1 MSDIDPQQP
10 ATPDEVP
17 TSNPLEGLDVNVSMP
32 TLEVR
37 MVNAGALEEYEI
49 WFGWSSALIAAVVGF
64 GVAFIQSLSTA
75 STDWTFLAVT
85 VVFGALVAAAVL
97 RTIKLRKRIAE
108 ESDTYPMRLT
118 GGGA

>member
-17 TSNPLEGLDVNVSMP
+17 TPNPLEGLDVKVSMP

-49 WFGWSSALIAAVVGF
+49 WFGWSSTLAAAVVGF
-64 GVAFIQSLSTA
+64 GVAFIQSLSTP

-85 VVFGALVAAAVL
+85 TVFAILLGFAVV
-97 RTIKLRKRIAE
+97 RTVSLRKRIEE
-108 ESDTYPMRLT
+108 ESETYPMRLT

>member
-1 MSDIDPQQP
+1 MSDIDAQQQP

-32 TLEVR
+32 TLKVR

-49 WFGWSSALIAAVVGF
+49 WFGWSSVLAAAVVGF
-64 GVAFIQSLSTA
+64 GVAFIQSLSTTA
-75 STDWTFLAVT
+75 DWTFLAVA
-85 VVFGALVAAAVL
+85 VVFALLLGFAVI
-97 RTIKLRKRIAE
+97 RTIRLRKRIAE

-118 GGGA
+118 GGS